1 METTTL
7 TSLLRQ
13 TAAEN
18 PEKAAIMDT
27 IADTVETLVRR
38 RYSVRRMV
46 SELEPLAQDREV
58 MRLVVEAFK
67 SHVPLPALTLRDYR
81 PCMVLIA
88 CSPED
93 LAFRYL
99 CNDLVAVYERKYMTD
114 ELMFF
119 CDLLRRMRGR
129 SYLNCVINRVC
140 DYFFRARRDT
150 LRHLP
155 TPLKESEMQ
164 YAESRMKELEKAV
177 FRLKVKMYKW
187 RTFTAEELADICGMS
202 HSHFRS
208 LFEKYY
214 GCPPADWLRR
224 ERMERIRTDMSY
236 RPELTVGE
244 IAERNDFPSASNFSD
259 FCRRQFDRSPQELKA
274 EGEEEWREK
283 RLEWWNGGRR

>member
-93 LAFRYL
+93 FAFRYL

-114 ELMFF
+114 ELMVF
-119 CDLLRRMRGR
+119 LR
-129 SYLNCVINRVC
+129 
-140 DYFFRARRDT
+140 
-150 LRHLP
+150 
-155 TPLKESEMQ
+155 
-164 YAESRMKELEKAV
+164 
-177 FRLKVKMYKW
+177 
-187 RTFTAEELADICGMS
+187 
-202 HSHFRS
+202 
-208 LFEKYY
+208 
-214 GCPPADWLRR
+214 PAAPHDG
-224 ERMERIRTDMSY
+224 EG
-236 RPELTVGE
+236 LT
-244 IAERNDFPSASNFSD
+244 
-259 FCRRQFDRSPQELKA
+259 
-274 EGEEEWREK
+274 
-283 RLEWWNGGRR
+283 

>member
-88 CSPED
+88 
-93 LAFRYL
+93 FR
-99 CNDLVAVYERKYMTD
+99 RK
-114 ELMFF
+114 
-119 CDLLRRMRGR
+119 
-129 SYLNCVINRVC
+129 
-140 DYFFRARRDT
+140 T
-150 LRHLP
+150 L
-155 TPLKESEMQ
+155 
-164 YAESRMKELEKAV
+164 
-177 FRLKVKMYKW
+177 
-187 RTFTAEELADICGMS
+187 
-202 HSHFRS
+202 
-208 LFEKYY
+208 
-214 GCPPADWLRR
+214 
-224 ERMERIRTDMSY
+224 
-236 RPELTVGE
+236 
-244 IAERNDFPSASNFSD
+244 PSATCATTSW
-259 FCRRQFDRSPQELKA
+259 RSM
-274 EGEEEWREK
+274 
-283 RLEWWNGGRR
+283 NGST